1 MVPSASDSLS
11 TLRVAIVHYWLVT
24 RRGGERVVEA
34 MCDAFP
40 QADVFTNVYDQ
51 AKCGPT
57 LRSHT
62 VRTTFIDHLPFA
74 AAALDKYL
82 PLMPLALEQLDLQSY
97 DVVISSESG
106 PAKGIVTA
114 PGALHVC
121 YCHSPMRYVWDFYN
135 RYVSDAG
142 WLTRLAM
149 RPAAHYLRHW
159 DYVSAQRPDTVFAN
173 SEHTRRRI
181 AKYWRRESSVIY
193 PPVDLARFRHAS
205 ATVAP
210 GNYFLCAGQLM
221 PYKRVDLAV
230 DAFAKLGL
238 PLVVAGDGPAFRSL
252 RRRATGNVQFVGYKS
267 DQQLAELVAG
277 CRALVF
283 PGEEDFGIVPIEAMA
298 AGRPCIA
305 FNRGGAIES
314 IEDGGTGILF
324 DEQESA
330 VLCDAVAR
338 FISVE
343 KGFDSSAISASVE
356 RFSRERFVREFRS
369 NVLRTLA
376 SG

>member
-1 MVPSASDSLS
+1 MFTEAGSLAN
-11 TLRVAIVHYWLVT
+11 LRVAIVHYWLIT

-34 MCDAFP
+34 LCDAFP
-40 QADVFTNVYDQ
+40 QADLFTNVYD
-51 AKCGPT
+51 ASAFGPT
-57 LRSHT
+57 LGSHM

-74 AAALDKYL
+74 TTALDKYL

-97 DVVISSESG
+97 DLVISSESG
-106 PAKGIVTA
+106 PAKGIVSA

-159 DYVSAQRPDTVFAN
+159 DYVTAQRPDTILAN

-181 AKYWRRESSVIY
+181 ATYWRRDSSVIY
-193 PPVDLARFRHAS
+193 PPVDIDRFRRAS
-205 ATVAP
+205 AAVTP
-210 GNYFLCAGQLM
+210 GDYFLCAGQLM

-230 DAFAKLGL
+230 EAFAKLGL
-238 PLVVAGDGPAFRSL
+238 PLIVAGDGPAL
-252 RRRATGNVQFVGYKS
+252 RALRARATPNVRFVGYKP
-267 DQQLAELVAG
+267 DQELAELIAG

-305 FNRGGAIES
+305 FNRGGAVETVQ
-314 IEDGGTGILF
+314 DGDTGILF
-324 DEQESA
+324 DEQQPA
-330 VLCDAVAR
+330 ALCDAIHR

-343 KGFDSSAISASVE
+343 KRFDSSAISASVD
-356 RFSRERFVREFRS
+356 RFSRERFAREFRS
-369 NVLRTLA
+369 SVLTMLG
-376 SG
+376 S